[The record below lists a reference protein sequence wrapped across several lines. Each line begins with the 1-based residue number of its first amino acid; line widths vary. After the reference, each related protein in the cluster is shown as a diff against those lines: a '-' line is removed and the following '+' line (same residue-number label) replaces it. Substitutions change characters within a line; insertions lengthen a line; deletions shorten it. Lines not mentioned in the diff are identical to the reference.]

1 MIAKALVITGISAA
15 AAALAVVPAYAD
27 QPSFP
32 DLSKYTPVNT
42 ADYTLDSS
50 TPGIPSNLVVFLT
63 PDGIPCNF
71 VVDQAQCTG
80 NNFPSVP
87 PVATDPAKGL
97 NGANWIGTSTGLK
110 KTGNPTITGN
120 TYRGQQ
126 IKTLPPF
133 HSIAFNGMVCGVD
146 DARTT
151 ACKDGNGQGFILS
164 PQWSG
169 WLPKV

>member
-1 MIAKALVITGISAA
+1 MIAKTLAA
-15 AAALAVVPAYAD
+15 AAITAAVAALAVAPASAD
-27 QPSFP
+27 QPTFP

-50 TPGIPSNLVVFLT
+50 TPGIPSNMVVFLT
-63 PDGIPCNF
+63 PDGIACNF
-71 VVDQAQCTG
+71 VVDQVQCTG

-133 HSIAFNGMVCGVD
+133 HSISFNGMVCGVD

-151 ACKDGNGQGFILS
+151 ACKDGEGQGFILS